1 MIAAGLLAL
10 TLLEPGARA
19 SVTVDTSD
27 VGSDGPI
34 IKRRVLERSDVVLR
48 AQGVLPSESPD
59 DTQIKVVV
67 EAFDRGG
74 PGFLLYLDIES
85 IGHHEEIECA
95 LCTETELVARYEG
108 RLEVLAKEL
117 ARRDAEAQAK
127 TAPEP
132 DPQPDPEPPPPPDK
146 SLQTAGKAGIAL
158 TVIGVAGV
166 GVGLGLALAPA
177 RPHPDRPT
185 EEIATKTPGFVTLG
199 ISAAV
204 LVTGVAL
211 IIVDRT
217 RAKRR
222 STAVLP
228 TFAPGSAGITLTGSF

>member
-1 MIAAGLLAL
+1 VLLKATDAGVHIA
-10 TLLEPGARA
+10 
-19 SVTVDTSD
+19 
-27 VGSDGPI
+27 
-34 IKRRVLERSDVVLR
+34 
-48 AQGVLPSESPD
+48 
-59 DTQIKVVV
+59 VVV

-74 PGFLLYLDIES
+74 PGFLLHLDIPAM
-85 IGHHEEIECA
+85 GHHEEIECA

-108 RLEVLAKEL
+108 RLQILAKEL
-117 ARRDAEAQAK
+117 ARRQAEAQPD
-127 TAPEP
+127 PEP
-132 DPQPDPEPPPPPDK
+132 DPKSAPDAEPPPPPDK
-146 SLQTAGKAGIAL
+146 RLQAMGKAGIAL

-177 RPHPDRPT
+177 RPHPDRPL
-185 EEIATKTPGFVTLG
+185 EEIATKVPGFVTLG

-211 IIVDRT
+211 IVVDRT

-222 STAVLP
+222 NAALLP